1 MNYLQPERLD
11 RLAREYVLGTLTGRA
26 RRRFE
31 RVVQYA
37 PVAARAV
44 GAWQERLAALAAG
57 VPPMQP
63 REQVWQGLERRL
75 FHGVTSAAGA
85 VAPGPLRRLSAWLSG
100 RALVGAVAG
109 MLVAVVVLRLQPQLA
124 GLEARS
130 QELPASYVGLL
141 LDSGGRPTLLASSRR
156 HGRELTVKV
165 LQPVAVPPGRI
176 VQLWALRAD
185 GSLFPVAAWP
195 VLPAKGSLTVNLP
208 DTSER
213 LFFDVPRLAVSFEA
227 APKLAGQ
234 RPSGEPPLSGFCVKL
249 W

>member
-1 MNYLQPERLD
+1 
-11 RLAREYVLGTLTGRA
+11 
-26 RRRFE
+26 
-31 RVVQYA
+31 
-37 PVAARAV
+37 
-44 GAWQERLAALAAG
+44 
-57 VPPMQP
+57 
-63 REQVWQGLERRL
+63 
-75 FHGVTSAAGA
+75 
-85 VAPGPLRRLSAWLSG
+85 
-100 RALVGAVAG
+100 

-141 LDSGGRPTLLASSRR
+141 LDTAGKPTLLASSRR
-156 HGRELTVKV
+156 HGRELIVKV
-165 LQPVAVPPGRI
+165 LQPVSVPPGRI

-185 GSLFPVAAWP
+185 GSPFPVAAWP
-195 VLPAKGSLTVNLP
+195 ALPAQGSLKMDLP

-227 APKLAGQ
+227 APAVAGQ